1 MPENAQI
8 NSEVATESAASNT
21 IEADSSVNTP
31 APLILN
37 KMTGT
42 SGSSDL
48 LCTNQQ
54 QRAMTCLT
62 KLES

>member
-1 MPENAQI
+1 MPDNAQI
-8 NSEVATESAASNT
+8 NSEVATEKAASNT
-21 IEADSSVNTP
+21 IAADPSVNIP
-31 APLILN
+31 VPLILN

-54 QRAMTCLT
+54 QRAMTCPT